1 MKILIVSSFFP
12 PLNSIA
18 SLRPYSWAKFWTGAG
33 HDVTVLTTQ
42 KQQDPS
48 VMLNLPNPGFKVIE
62 VPLPGMVQSLKG
74 KQGGGSSSFLSKFL
88 KNLRES
94 KGILSACRMPDLTD
108 LWIRPALKAVRSD
121 EPWDLVISTA
131 GPYTTHLIA
140 NRLKKEGKAK
150 HWVADY
156 RDTWSN
162 NYIYSGLFPFNW
174 IEERLERKI
183 LKNSDLVT
191 TISSPFAKDL
201 KEKFQLDHVEVVENG
216 LDLDDLNKIPKD
228 PIFIDDG
235 KFRIVHTGTIY
246 KGKRDPSP
254 LFRAIK
260 ALAEDPNKKPL
271 LDKLEVTFVG
281 PNLDHI
287 QKMIERYGVSTWV
300 QCIGFVSREDALR
313 MQRDAHALL
322 FLPWNDTKKDGVLT
336 GKIFEYLF
344 SGTPIICVG
353 GKQLEASQLLV
364 LEAKAGQCFLN
375 DEEMIAYLS
384 ENLAKVKKTTA
395 IPNFTFLQRYTRESL
410 AHQLLN
416 LIEKHVA

>member
-12 PLNSIA
+12 PLNSID

-42 KQQDPS
+42 KHQNS
-48 VMLNLPNPGFKVIE
+48 NTSLNLQNSGFKVIE
-62 VPLPGMVQSLKG
+62 VPLPGMKG
-74 KQGGGSSSFLSKFL
+74 SSNVNQKNNASSFLGKLL
-88 KNLRES
+88 KNLKES

-108 LWIRPALKAVRSD
+108 LWIRPALKAIRSN
-121 EPWDLVISTA
+121 EPFDLVVSTS

-140 NRLKKEGKAK
+140 NKIKKEGKAK
-150 HWVADY
+150 RWVADY

-162 NYIYSGLFPFNW
+162 NSIYSGLFPFNW
-174 IEERLERKI
+174 IEERLEKKI

-191 TISSPFAKDL
+191 TISSPFAKDI
-201 KEKFQLDHVEVVENG
+201 KERFQVDHVEVVENG
-216 LDLDDLNKIPKD
+216 LDLDDLNNIPKES
-228 PIFIDDG
+228 IFIDDG

-246 KGKRDPSP
+246 KDKRDPSP

-260 ALAEDPNKKPL
+260 TLANDPEKKPL
-271 LDKLEVTFVG
+271 LDKLEVIFVG
-281 PNLDHI
+281 LNLDHVEE
-287 QKMIERYGVSTWV
+287 MIDKNGVSKWV

-313 MQRDAHALL
+313 MQRDAHVLL
-322 FLPWNDTKKDGVLT
+322 FLPWKDTKKDGALT

-364 LEAKAGQCFLN
+364 LEAKAGQSFLSE
-375 DEEMIAYLS
+375 DEIIHYLE
-384 ENLAKVKKTTA
+384 ENLAKVEKIPS
-395 IPNFTFLQRYTRESL
+395 IPNYTFLQRYTMESL